1 METLTGNEKLRHVT
15 RVEVRYR
22 YPSQSRQRSSN
33 QPAIYLPLAL
43 DVWLA
48 HLDRYAKIHRLK
60 ITNDLGGHSSSFNKR
75 MPKAEL
81 EGKLPNVKP
90 IETINFSRE

>member
-1 METLTGNEKLRHVT
+1 
-15 RVEVRYR
+15 
-22 YPSQSRQRSSN
+22 
-33 QPAIYLPLAL
+33 LAL

-90 IETINFSRE
+90 IETINF